1 MSDTNMTHSASNSG
15 ADNGPEFDNA
25 PQFNNALQFNN
36 SYEQQLSGFYT
47 PLQPTPLQGARLL
60 YHSEPLAQELELDVS
75 WFSAPKSAVW
85 AGERVLPGMKPL
97 AQVYSGHQFGMW
109 AGQLGDGRGI
119 LLGEQQ
125 LSDGRS
131 MDWHLKGAGLTPYSR
146 MGDGRAVLRSV
157 IREFLASEA
166 LHHLGIP
173 TSRALT
179 IVTSDHPVYREQAE
193 RGAMLLRVA
202 ESHVRFGHFEH
213 FYYRQQPAQVKQL
226 ADYVIARHW
235 PQWAGQED
243 GYLLWFTDVVKRT
256 ARLMAHWQTV
266 GFAHGVM
273 NTDNMSILGITMD
286 YGPFG
291 FLDDYDPG
299 YICNHSDHQG
309 RYAFDNQPAVALWNL
324 HRLGQALSDL
334 LSAEQLQQGL
344 AAYEPELMAAYG
356 QQMRAKLGFSQSDS
370 QDNDVLTGF
379 LSLMIKEKRDYTR
392 SFRLLSEV
400 EMQSSHSALRDDFID
415 RAAFD
420 SWYRRYRAR
429 LQQESI
435 DDAERQQLM
444 KAVNPHYI
452 LRNYLAQLA
461 IDSAEKDDIQ
471 PLQRLHQALQQPFA
485 DNPEFNDLA
494 ALPPDWGKH
503 LEISCSS

>member
-1 MSDTNMTHSASNSG
+1 MLPDDATG
-15 ADNGPEFDNA
+15 ADNA
-25 PQFNNALQFNN
+25 PQFKN
-36 SYEQQLSGFYT
+36 SYGQQLSGFYT
-47 PLQPTPLQGARLL
+47 HLQPTPLKGAYLL
-60 YHSEPLAQELELDVS
+60 YHSEPLTQELGLDAS
-75 WFSAPKSAVW
+75 WFSGQKAAVW
-85 AGERVLPGMKPL
+85 AGETLLAGMEPL
-97 AQVYSGHQFGMW
+97 AQVYSGHQFGVW

-157 IREFLASEA
+157 VREFLASEA
-166 LHHLGIP
+166 MHHLGIP

-179 IVTSDHPVYREQAE
+179 IVTSHHPVYREQPE

-213 FYYRQQPAQVKQL
+213 FYYRQQPEQVKQL

-235 PQWAGQED
+235 PQFVGHTEQ
-243 GYLLWFTDVVKRT
+243 YLLWFTDVVKRT

-291 FLDDYDPG
+291 FLDDYVPG

-324 HRLGQALSDL
+324 HRLGQALSGL
-334 LSAEQLQQGL
+334 MSVEQLQL
-344 AAYEPELMAAYG
+344 ALNAYEPELMAVYG
-356 QQMRAKLGFSQSDS
+356 QQMRAKLGLFNSGG
-370 QDNDVLTGF
+370 QDNDLLTEL
-379 LSLMIKEKRDYTR
+379 LSLMIREGRDYTR
-392 SFRLLSEV
+392 TFRLLSEV
-400 EMQSSHSALRDDFID
+400 EIHSAQSPLRDDFVD
-415 RAAFD
+415 RAGFD
-420 SWYRRYRAR
+420 SWYSRYRAR
-429 LQQESI
+429 LQQESV
-435 DDAERQQLM
+435 DDVQRQHAM
-444 KAVNPHYI
+444 KAVNPKYI

-461 IDSAEKDDIQ
+461 IDHAEKDDIE
-471 PLQRLHQALQQPFA
+471 PLQRLHQALQHPFA
-485 DNPEFNDLA
+485 DQPEFDDLA

>member
-1 MSDTNMTHSASNSG
+1 MSPLNTAESGQESG
-15 ADNGPEFDNA
+15 ADNTPEFDNA
-25 PQFNNALQFNN
+25 PQFDN
-36 SYEQQLSGFYT
+36 SYGQQLSGFYT
-47 PLQPTPLQGARLL
+47 HLQPTPLKGARLF
-60 YHSEPLAQELELDVS
+60 YHSEPLAQELGLDAS
-75 WFSAPKSAVW
+75 WFSTPKSAVW
-85 AGERVLPGMKPL
+85 AGERLLPGMEPL
-97 AQVYSGHQFGMW
+97 AQVYSGHQFGVW

-157 IREFLASEA
+157 VREFLASEA
-166 LHHLGIP
+166 LHHLGVP

-179 IVTSDHPVYREQAE
+179 IVTSDHPVYREQPE

-235 PQWAGQED
+235 PQFVGQEEC
-243 GYLLWFTDVVKRT
+243 YLLWFTDVVKRT
-256 ARLMAHWQTV
+256 AGLMAHWQTK

-291 FLDDYDPG
+291 FLDDYAPG

-324 HRLGQALSDL
+324 HRLGQALSGL
-334 LSAEQLQQGL
+334 MSTEQLQL
-344 AAYEPELMAAYG
+344 ALEAYEPELMAAYG
-356 QQMRAKLGFSQSDS
+356 QQMRAKLGFSHSDS
-370 QDNDVLTGF
+370 QDNDLLTGL
-379 LSLMIKEKRDYTR
+379 LSLMIKEGRDYTR
-392 SFRLLSEV
+392 TFRLLSEV
-400 EMQSSHSALRDDFID
+400 EMHSTQSPLRDDFID

-420 SWYRRYRAR
+420 SWFSRYRLR

-435 DDAERQQLM
+435 DDVQRQQAM
-444 KAVNPHYI
+444 KAANPKYI

-461 IDSAEKDDIQ
+461 IDHAEKDDIEF
-471 PLQRLHQALQQPFA
+471 LQRLHQALQHPFA
-485 DNPEFNDLA
+485 DQPEFNDLA
-494 ALPPDWGKH
+494 ELPPDWGKH